1 MNTVEV
7 QRALKAQGWPI
18 KDDGDM
24 GAITRQAVRDFQAA
38 WVPSPG
44 RSPLSLD
51 GAPGPDTQWA
61 LEFVLDHDRL
71 VSGYFRVAEFR
82 SKGNGWPKVSRDLL
96 WHLDRYR
103 ERFGPT
109 RIISGYR
116 DPAHNRRVGGATRSR
131 HLLADAADL
140 EPKATVAQA
149 RELGFRGIGFN
160 RSSGRVAHVDMRP
173 GQVVVW
179 RYGR

>member
-1 MNTVEV
+1 VNTAEI
-7 QRALKAQGWPI
+7 QRALKVQGWPI
-18 KDDGDM
+18 ADDGAM
-24 GAITRQAVRDFQAA
+24 GAITRQAVHDFQGA

-51 GAPGPDTQWA
+51 GQPGPDTQWA
-61 LEFVLDHDRL
+61 LQWVLDHDL
-71 VSGYFRVAEFR
+71 KVAGHFRAREFA
-82 SKGNGWPKVSRDLL
+82 SKGNGWIKVSRDLL

-103 ERFGPT
+103 ERYGPV

-131 HLLADAADL
+131 HLFADAADI
-140 EPKATVAQA
+140 EPRITVAQA
-149 RELGFRGIGFN
+149 REIGFKGIGYN
-160 RSSGRVAHVDMRP
+160 ASSGRVSHVDMRP
-173 GQVVVW
+173 GGVVVW